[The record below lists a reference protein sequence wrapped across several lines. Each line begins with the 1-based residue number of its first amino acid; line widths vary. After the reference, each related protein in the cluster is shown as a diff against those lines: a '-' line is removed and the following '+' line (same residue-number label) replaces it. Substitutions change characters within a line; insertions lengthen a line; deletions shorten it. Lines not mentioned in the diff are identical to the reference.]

1 VTTQYSL
8 PLQHSPA
15 VRVQTREIP
24 DVGDLISMLPTPAD
38 ALGWVR
44 SGEGLVAWGSVAVIE
59 TGGPNRFGH
68 ADAAW
73 RGLVDRLDVHDE
85 VGLPGTGPVAFVSFA
100 FADDPGRSLLVVPQ
114 MLIGRRDGRSW
125 LTEIDVQGS
134 SATEPPLRDMT
145 PISAP
150 TTLRWTDGA
159 MPPGPWRSGVTEAV
173 RRMRAGELEKVVL
186 ARDLVAECATPLD
199 PRYLM
204 GTLAAR
210 HPSCWTFAVDGLV
223 GATPELLLRRRGDVV
238 DSRVLAGTIWPGTDS
253 GMLDSSK
260 HRQEHR
266 LAVDSLLHTLGP
278 WCASLHTTGPTPLP
292 LATVTHL
299 STDVHGRLA
308 NPGRASLLELA
319 AAVHPTA
326 AVGGSPRPAALATIS
341 ELELAAGMDRGR
353 YAGPVGW
360 IDAHGDGELG
370 IALRCA
376 QLSGTSARLFAGCGL
391 VADSDPDTELA
402 EATAKLRAVRD
413 ALDISPEAP

>member
-1 VTTQYSL
+1 MTTQYSL
-8 PLQHSPA
+8 PLQHPPA

-150 TTLRWTDGA
+150 AALRWTDGA
-159 MPPGPWRSGVTEAV
+159 MPPQRWHAGVTEAV
-173 RRMRAGELEKVVL
+173 HRIRAGELEKVVL

-204 GTLAAR
+204 RTLAVR

-238 DSRVLAGTIWPGTDS
+238 DSRVLAGTIWPGTDPAA
-253 GMLDSSK
+253 LDSSK
-260 HRQEHR
+260 HRHEHR
-266 LAVDSLLHTLGP
+266 LAVDSLLHTLSP
-278 WCASLHTTGPTPLP
+278 WCTSLHTVGPTRLP

-299 STDVHGRLA
+299 STDVHGRIA
-308 NPGRASLLELA
+308 NPGRASLLALA

-326 AVGGSPRPAALATIS
+326 AVGGSPRPAALSTIS
-341 ELELAAGMDRGR
+341 QLELATGMDRGR